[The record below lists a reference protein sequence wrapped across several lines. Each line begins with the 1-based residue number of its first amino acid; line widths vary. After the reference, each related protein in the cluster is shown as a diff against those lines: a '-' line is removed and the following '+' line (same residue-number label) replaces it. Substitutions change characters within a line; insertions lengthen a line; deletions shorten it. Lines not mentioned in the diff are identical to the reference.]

1 MLQILTILMIESVNL
16 WLLCQQDNILD
27 TIKDYLA
34 LGCISEFDDSFVST
48 YKDSNLSPY
57 SNEFELPIENFRK
70 NKIVISK

>member
-1 MLQILTILMIESVNL
+1 MLQISTILIIESVNL

-34 LGCISEFDDSFVST
+34 LGCIAEFDDSFVST
-48 YKDSNLSPY
+48 YRDSNLRPY
-57 SNEFELPIENFRK
+57 FVEFELPIENFRK